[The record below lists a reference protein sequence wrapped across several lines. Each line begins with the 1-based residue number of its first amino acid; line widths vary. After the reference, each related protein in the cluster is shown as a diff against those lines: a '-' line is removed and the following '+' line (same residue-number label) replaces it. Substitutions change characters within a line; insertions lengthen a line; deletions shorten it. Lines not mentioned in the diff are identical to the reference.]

1 MLTCFSSS
9 RRKSSSSQRRHR
21 RLRRPPPPPP
31 FPPPSCDFP
40 VPFDPTPLAPA
51 SAAST
56 NGGGGGGG
64 GGGGRRFALF
74 VRRVP
79 SSSARLVSV
88 APPARWD
95 KAARRAARRTL
106 CQGCGER
113 ASVSKLRAKRCH
125 QTGRVI
131 SSAKKAFS
139 RILMLGASCL
149 NRGKKAA
156 REQGNHSC

>member
-1 MLTCFSSS
+1 MKHIGEHCTVLFIAPKVKLKNMLTSFSSS

-31 FPPPSCDFP
+31 PPPSCDFP
-40 VPFDPTPLAPA
+40 VPFDATPPAPT
-51 SAAST
+51 SAASP

-106 CQGCGER
+106 CQGCGECVS
-113 ASVSKLRAKRCH
+113 ASKLRAKRCH
-125 QTGRVI
+125 QNGRVI
-131 SSAKKAFS
+131 SSAKKS
-139 RILMLGASCL
+139 S
-149 NRGKKAA
+149 
-156 REQGNHSC
+156 